1 MVHAMTDRW
10 SGHTATDAAGW
21 RDPKKVEAAR
31 TRCPIARLKAVL
43 IERGL
48 APAALEEISSAARAE
63 MQAGRT
69 AAHAAPWPGIRSAFE
84 DVQDA
89 GAVSWQR

>member
-10 SGHTATDAAGW
+10 SGHTATDPAGW
-21 RDPKKVEAAR
+21 RDPQKVEAAK
-31 TRCPIARLKAVL
+31 TRCPIARLKGVL

-48 APAALEEISSAARAE
+48 APAMLDEISAAARSE
-63 MQAGRT
+63 MQAGR
-69 AAHAAPWPGIRSAFE
+69 AAANAAPWPGTPSAFE

-89 GAVSWQR
+89 VAVAWR